1 MSRRGT
7 DAEAALPVAIVLGAA
22 VWPGGEPS
30 PTLRRRAARAVALW
44 QAGEVGAIVG
54 CGGEGAHG
62 PSEAEVICRLAF
74 EAGVPA
80 GALFREDRSTTT
92 EENLRYALP
101 VLEGMGARQ
110 VVIVSEGYHL
120 PRALLVARRL
130 GLTARGAA
138 PGLGG
143 ARLGAQAKAVLREI
157 PAFVWYWLRGAGR

>member
-7 DAEAALPVAIVLGAA
+7 EAEAARPVAIVLGAA

-30 PTLRRRAARAVALW
+30 PTLRRRTERAVALW
-44 QAGEVGAIVG
+44 QSGEVGAILG
-54 CGGEGAHG
+54 CGGVGAHG
-62 PSEAEVICRLAF
+62 PAEAEVICRLARA
-74 EAGVPA
+74 AGVPE
-80 GALFREDRSTTT
+80 GALFREGRSSTT

-130 GLTARGAA
+130 GLVARGAA

-143 ARLGAQAKAVLREI
+143 ARPRAQAKAVLREI
-157 PAFVWYWLRGAGR
+157 PAFVWYWWRGAGR